1 MRVMGV
7 DPGTLRMGVGV
18 VDSISGELTTPFHG
32 CLSPKRS
39 DPIEQRLAYLLQELE
54 DVIGKVSPDSVAV
67 EEPFVSQNPK
77 TAIAIGQAQA
87 VVFLAAARHGIP
99 VSRYAP
105 TEVKKS
111 VTDYGGS
118 SKEQV
123 NAMVCILLGNIEIN
137 GPDDVTD
144 ALAVAIC
151 HHNGTMLDHLIM
163 E

>member
-1 MRVMGV
+1 M
-7 DPGTLRMGVGV
+7 
-18 VDSISGELTTPFHG
+18 
-32 CLSPKRS
+32 
-39 DPIEQRLAYLLQELE
+39 
-54 DVIGKVSPDSVAV
+54 
-67 EEPFVSQNPK
+67 
-77 TAIAIGQAQA
+77 
-87 VVFLAAARHGIP
+87 
-99 VSRYAP
+99 
-105 TEVKKS
+105 EVKKS

-151 HHNGTMLDHLIM
+151 HHNGTMLDHLTM

>member
-1 MRVMGV
+1 M

-67 EEPFVSQNPK
+67 EEPFVSKNPK

-87 VVFLAAARHGIP
+87 VVFLAAARHL
-99 VSRYAP
+99 S
-105 TEVKKS
+105 
-111 VTDYGGS
+111 
-118 SKEQV
+118 
-123 NAMVCILLGNIEIN
+123 
-137 GPDDVTD
+137 
-144 ALAVAIC
+144 
-151 HHNGTMLDHLIM
+151 LIHI
-163 E
+163 

>member
-67 EEPFVSQNPK
+67 EEPFVSNVIISER
-77 TAIAIGQAQA
+77 ALII
-87 VVFLAAARHGIP
+87 
-99 VSRYAP
+99 
-105 TEVKKS
+105 
-111 VTDYGGS
+111 
-118 SKEQV
+118 
-123 NAMVCILLGNIEIN
+123 
-137 GPDDVTD
+137 
-144 ALAVAIC
+144 LAVIF
-151 HHNGTMLDHLIM
+151 GIVLIVGLKIKNR
-163 E
+163 